1 MNGICEACGKER
13 KTLKPHL
20 VAVSEREQIT
30 IKSKYM
36 CRACREF
43 NAQEVSAENWILGWS
58 KL

>member
-1 MNGICEACGKER
+1 MKDICEACKKER
-13 KTLKPHL
+13 KTLKLHL
-20 VAVSEREQIT
+20 VAVSERGQIT

-43 NAQEVSAENWILGWS
+43 NAQEVSAENWVVGWS